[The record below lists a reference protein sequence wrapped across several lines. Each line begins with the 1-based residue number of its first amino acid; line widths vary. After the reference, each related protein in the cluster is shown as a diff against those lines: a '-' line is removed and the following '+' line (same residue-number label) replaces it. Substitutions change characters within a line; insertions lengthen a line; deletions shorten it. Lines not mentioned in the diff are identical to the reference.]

1 MKKYFSHETAI
12 ISEMA
17 EIGEETKIW
26 VNCQIREGV
35 KIGKKCIIGKDTYI
49 DENVTIG
56 DEVKIQNGVS
66 VYHGVTIKNKVFIGP
81 NVAFSNDMYPR
92 AFSEDWQVFDTIV
105 EEGASIGANSTIIC
119 GNKIGRYAM
128 IGAGSVVTRDVPPH
142 ALVMGNPARIK
153 GYVCQCGN
161 KLVDNLCSKCG
172 FKLEQEVR

>member
-1 MKKYFSHETAI
+1 MEKYFAHETAI

-35 KIGKKCIIGKDTYI
+35 KIGRKCIVGKDTYI

-56 DEVKIQNGVS
+56 NEVKIQNGVS
-66 VYHGVTIKNKVFIGP
+66 VYHGVTIRDRVFIGP

-92 AFSEDWQVFDTIV
+92 AFNEDWQVCDTIV

-128 IGAGSVVTRDVPPH
+128 VGAGSVVTKDVPPH

-153 GYVCQCGN
+153 GYVCQCGS
-161 KLVDNLCSKCG
+161 KIVDNMCSKCG
-172 FKLEQEVR
+172 FKLE